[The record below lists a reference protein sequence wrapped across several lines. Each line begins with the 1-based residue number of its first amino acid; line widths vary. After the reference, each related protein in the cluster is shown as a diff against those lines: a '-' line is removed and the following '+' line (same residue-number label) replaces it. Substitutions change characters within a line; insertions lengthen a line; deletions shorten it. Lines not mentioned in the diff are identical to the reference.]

1 MGTGKEKERPEAVN
15 AASAVSA
22 ANETV
27 ANEPI
32 SVTSGGGSGNG
43 AEGRVD
49 IHELALALAGIAEKL
64 PEGLRISIEEE
75 EEKQK
80 GEDEGRTKLLPKE
93 VRDSCPEKMRVFEE
107 DECKEIEQHVA
118 RKVRP
123 YDEKAKEW
131 SMKYI
136 REKQKEITVR
146 FKKTDFESRIA
157 PAIEASGL
165 PTATFIKQAI
175 EEKISRMEK
184 KEEVEE

>member
-1 MGTGKEKERPEAVN
+1 MGTGKKKERSEAVN

-22 ANETV
+22 TDEGV

-32 SVTSGGGSGNG
+32 SVTSGGGGGNG

-75 EEKQK
+75 KQK

-93 VRDSCPEKMRVFEE
+93 VRDSRPEKMRVFEE

-165 PTATFIKQAI
+165 PTATFIKQAV
-175 EEKISRMEK
+175 EEKIARMEK
-184 KEEVEE
+184 ENEGQQE